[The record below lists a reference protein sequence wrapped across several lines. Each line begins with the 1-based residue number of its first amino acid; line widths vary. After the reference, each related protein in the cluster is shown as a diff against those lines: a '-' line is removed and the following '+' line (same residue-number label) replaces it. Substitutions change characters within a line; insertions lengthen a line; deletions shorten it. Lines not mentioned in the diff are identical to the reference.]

1 MSSPHPIPEASSKE
15 ATVPTTA
22 GKIELPWLVLAAL
35 LVSTLVGGW
44 QAAKQ
49 QSREAEQRFGEM
61 AVEQRKS
68 LSQRLGAIRLVTTSV
83 AAFGDTPLK
92 SDAAGWQ
99 RYIEDLQLD
108 SESLPGLVGLRYSEA
123 DRVLLDW
130 RGPAAKLK
138 AGTWESSALFNA
150 TRPDQPALSSAFEAD
165 GSTYGVLRIPV
176 PRRAPPA
183 YVFALID
190 MSALIKGAANDAELD
205 VSLTDGSV
213 TIPPAQP
220 VTVSPMRRLTQPVRL
235 IDREATLNVVS
246 TPALDQRL
254 TSQAPRM
261 VLLVGLV
268 SCALLAG
275 LIWLLTRLRSQAE
288 ALAQVM
294 TRKLTEQTRFTED
307 LIEHNPNPI
316 FRKDIAGRF
325 VSVNRAWEELTGH
338 RREDVLGKRYAD
350 LMPVEVATV
359 NESHDQ
365 ALLVSENGR
374 GVIETRLANARG
386 DPIEAIVAKQVISG
400 EDGRTAGLIGT
411 ITDVTQ
417 IKALERQ
424 LEAQRE
430 QQNLVIR
437 SSQQGVWDASESG
450 DVAPFYSDRFKEIL
464 GFAPH
469 EFPDPF
475 DWKDVLHEED
485 APRFKAEMVRLFKHE
500 TELFDVEARVRRLM
514 GDFVW
519 VRARGIAQYG
529 SDGRATRFTGSIT
542 DITDRKKAELELTEA
557 NVRVLDAARAK
568 EAFLAT
574 MSHEMR
580 TPLNGVLGM
589 TSLLAETAL
598 DDEQRDHIRL
608 IRASGDTL
616 LRIIDDILD
625 FSKIESGR
633 MMLES
638 VPVELVPL
646 VEEAFELVAE
656 RARDKRLALVFDLA
670 ENVPY
675 YVLGDTTRLRQILLN
690 LLANAIKFTERGH
703 IALSITARSTMD
715 SRLRLEFAIADTGIG
730 IPSNRIGTLFQPFTQ
745 VDASTTRKY
754 GGTGLG
760 LAICKRL
767 VNLMGGDIRVE
778 SVEGQGSLFLFHI
791 ITEPAKGPARGYMQR
806 DVPELKGKH
815 MLLADSNALRRETQ
829 ARRYRHWGLDVVCAE
844 PRIAANLLNQDSN
857 IAIVVAEAM
866 LDGELAH
873 RFADAVSAQDAM
885 RQRAGLPPAI
895 VILASTLARADLAAE
910 PPVALPRHDMFVVRP
925 AGRMR
930 MFELLSRAA
939 AGQRQG
945 DFAARPFVPEASRE
959 MHSPPERDPRAMTSA
974 KLFNVAALNLLVAE
988 DNEVNQRV
996 IIGMLNNLGHRSQLV
1011 ADGQSAVEA
1020 AAGGSFDAIL
1030 LDVQMPVM
1038 DGLEA
1043 MRQIRAAKGGSC
1055 PPMIAMTAHALPG
1068 DREHYIA
1075 SGMDDYLSKP
1085 IRVSALAAV
1094 LAKINPS
1101 TPAVASGDTSI
1112 PEARKHAA
1120 PILPSVLDVEQLNDL
1135 RGLPAMPGEA
1145 PADDGAGGLID
1156 LFRSQ
1161 TIERLDIM
1169 GAKRQ
1174 VEDWAGLAETAHSL
1188 RGAAASI
1195 GFPRVSAVCK
1205 DIEAHARTLAGN
1217 PGRMQRVAGASTAT
1231 VNELLV
1237 SLNSRVIEANVA
1249 LDEWLAT
1256 APPVT
1261 GNSP

>member
-1 MSSPHPIPEASSKE
+1 MP
-15 ATVPTTA
+15 
-22 GKIELPWLVLAAL
+22 LLVLAAL
-35 LVSTLVGGW
+35 LISTVFGGW
-44 QAAKQ
+44 QAAQ
-49 QSREAEQRFGEM
+49 QQAGEAEQRFAEM
-61 AVEQRKS
+61 ADEVRDG
-68 LSQRLGAIRLVTTSV
+68 LAQRLETVRFATASV
-83 AAFGDTPLK
+83 AAFGLTQPK
-92 SDAAGWQ
+92 SDPTVWNAFVE
-99 RYIEDLQLD
+99 RLQLAPAAF
-108 SESLPGLVGLRYSEA
+108 PGLVAMRLSQPGGGAPLEWQIAATPGSTRAWETEA
-123 DRVLLDW
+123 VFGAAD
-130 RGPAAKLK
+130 PA
-138 AGTWESSALFNA
+138 
-150 TRPDQPALSSAFEAD
+150 RPALSSPMQPTGHA
-165 GSTYGVLRIPV
+165 TYHVLRIAI
-176 PRRAPPA
+176 PRQPQPA
-183 YVFALID
+183 FVYALID
-190 MSALIKGAANDAELD
+190 TSALLRSAVSYSQLN
-205 VSLTDGSV
+205 VSLADGGAS
-213 TIPPAQP
+213 IPSAQDSGYSQARR
-220 VTVSPMRRLTQPVRL
+220 VSLPVRL
-235 IDREATLNVVS
+235 LDREATLNVTS
-246 TPALDQRL
+246 TPALEQRL

-268 SCALLAG
+268 SCALLGG
-275 LIWLLTRLRSQAE
+275 LIWLLTRLRAQAE
-288 ALAQVM
+288 TLAQSM

-316 FRKDIAGRF
+316 FRKDTQGRF

-338 RREDVLGKRYAD
+338 ARSAVAGQRYVD
-350 LMPVEVATV
+350 LMPGDIATANEV
-359 NESHDQ
+359 HDLS
-365 ALLVSENGR
+365 LLASPEGR
-374 GVIETRLANARG
+374 GVIETQLASASG
-386 DPIEAIVAKQVISG
+386 TPIQAIVAKQVITG
-400 EDGRTAGLIGT
+400 ENGRPEGLIGT

-417 IKALERQ
+417 IKTLERE

-430 QQNLVIR
+430 QQALVIR
-437 SSQQGVWDASESG
+437 SSQQGVWDTSESG
-450 DVAPFYSDRFKEIL
+450 TPPAFFSDRFKEIL
-464 GFAPH
+464 GFEPG
-469 EFPDPF
+469 EFPAVF

-500 TELFDVEARVRRLM
+500 IELFDVEARARRLM

-529 SDGRATRFTGSIT
+529 ADRRATRFTGSIT
-542 DITDRKKAELELTEA
+542 DITDRKKAEVELTEA

-589 TSLLAETAL
+589 TSLLAETSL

-656 RARDKRLALVFDLA
+656 RAREKRLALVFDLA
-670 ENVPY
+670 DNVPY

-703 IALSITARSTMD
+703 IALSITCRSTMD

-730 IPSNRIGTLFQPFTQ
+730 IPANSVGTLFQPFTQ

-778 SVEGQGSLFLFHI
+778 SVEGKGSLFIFHI
-791 ITEPAKGPARGYMQR
+791 ITEPAKGPARGYMQH
-806 DVPELKGKH
+806 DVAELAGKR

-829 ARRYRHWGLDVVCAE
+829 ARRYQHWGLAVTSVDPEAAAAMLSRDPQIDIVIAE
-844 PRIAANLLNQDSN
+844 AVLEPEQSGRFASS
-857 IAIVVAEAM
+857 VAE
-866 LDGELAH
+866 H
-873 RFADAVSAQDAM
+873 DALRVAAK
-885 RQRAGLPPAI
+885 LEPAI

-910 PPVALPRHDMFVVRP
+910 PPAALPRHDMFVVRP

-930 MFELLSRAA
+930 MYDLISRAA
-939 AGQRQG
+939 QGQRQG
-945 DFAARPFVPEASRE
+945 DFAARPFTPDPAREWQYVPD
-959 MHSPPERDPRAMTSA
+959 RDPRAMTSA

-996 IIGMLNNLGHRSQLV
+996 IIGMLNNLGHRAQLV
-1011 ADGQSAVEA
+1011 ADGQAAVDA
-1020 AAGGSFDAIL
+1020 ASTGTFDAIL

-1038 DGLEA
+1038 DGIEA
-1043 MRQIRAAKGGSC
+1043 MKRIRVVKGSAC

-1075 SGMDDYLSKP
+1075 AGMDDYLSKP
-1085 IRVSALAAV
+1085 IRVSSLSAV
-1094 LAKINPS
+1094 LAKINTG
-1101 TPAVASGDTSI
+1101 TPAVAGSAETTPAKSKDTV
-1112 PEARKHAA
+1112 PV
-1120 PILPSVLDVEQLNDL
+1120 LPSVLDIDQLDDL
-1135 RGLPAMPGEA
+1135 RGLPAMPGEEV
-1145 PADDGAGGLID
+1145 ADDGAGGLID

-1169 GAKRQ
+1169 SAKRH

-1217 PGRMQRVAGASTAT
+1217 PGKMQRVTGATPAT
-1231 VNELLV
+1231 VSQLLV

-1249 LDEWLAT
+1249 LDEWLAS
-1256 APPVT
+1256 APPLE
-1261 GNSP
+1261 

>member
-1 MSSPHPIPEASSKE
+1 MSTPFPALEASAKD
-15 ATVPTTA
+15 AANPA
-22 GKIELPWLVLAAL
+22 PARKIELPWLVLAAL
-35 LVSTLVGGW
+35 LISTVFGGW

-49 QSREAEQRFGEM
+49 QAGEAGQRFGEL

-68 LSQRLGAIRLVTTSV
+68 LSQRLESIRVVASSV
-83 AAFGDTPLK
+83 AAFGATQTGAN
-92 SDAAGWQ
+92 AAQWQ
-99 RYIEDLQLD
+99 RFVDDLRLD
-108 SESLPGLVGLRYSEA
+108 PAALPGLVAMRDAETGSPLLRWGAAATAAWPASWETTAKFGKSGTA
-123 DRVLLDW
+123 DMALSAPIATETGVHCILRVSVP
-130 RGPAAKLK
+130 RQ
-138 AGTWESSALFNA
+138 
-150 TRPDQPALSSAFEAD
+150 TRPTFI
-165 GSTYGVLRIPV
+165 Y
-176 PRRAPPA
+176 
-183 YVFALID
+183 ALID
-190 MSALIKGAANDAELD
+190 MGALLRGAANGAELE
-205 VSLTDGSV
+205 VSLTDGNVS
-213 TIPPAQP
+213 IPPARSSSSAG
-220 VTVSPMRRLTQPVRL
+220 VRSLTSPVRL
-235 IDREATLNVVS
+235 FDREATLNVTS
-246 TPALDQRL
+246 TPALEQRL

-268 SCALLAG
+268 SCALLGG

-288 ALAQVM
+288 SLAQSM

-316 FRKDIAGRF
+316 FRMDAAGRF

-338 RREDVLGKRYAD
+338 ARVEVVGKRYAD
-350 LMPVEVATV
+350 LMPADVASA
-359 NESHDQ
+359 NENHDR
-365 ALLVSENGR
+365 ALLASAEGR
-374 GVIETRLANARG
+374 GVIETRLASTRG
-386 DPIEAIVAKQVISG
+386 DPIEAIVAKQVIA
-400 EDGRTAGLIGT
+400 EVDGRAAGLIGT

-424 LEAQRE
+424 LGAQRE
-430 QQNLVIR
+430 QQALVIR
-437 SSQQGVWDASESG
+437 ASQQGVWDASESG
-450 DVAPFYSDRFKEIL
+450 DVPPFYSARFKEIL
-464 GFAPH
+464 GFTPD
-469 EFPDPF
+469 EFPEHF
-475 DWKDVLHEED
+475 DWKDMLHEED

-500 TELFDVEARVRRLM
+500 IELFDVEARVRRLM
-514 GDFVW
+514 GDFAW

-529 SDGRATRFTGSIT
+529 PDGRAKRFTGSIT
-542 DITDRKKAELELTEA
+542 DITDRKKAELELMEA

-670 ENVPY
+670 DNVPY

-703 IALSITARSTMD
+703 IALSITSRSTMD
-715 SRLRLEFAIADTGIG
+715 SRLRLEIAIADTGIG
-730 IPSNRIGTLFQPFTQ
+730 IPVDRIDTLFQPFTQ

-778 SVEGQGSLFLFHI
+778 SVEGQGSLFIFHI
-791 ITEPAKGPARGYMQR
+791 ITEPAKGPTRGYMQR
-806 DVPELKGKH
+806 DVPELAGRR
-815 MLLADSNALRRETQ
+815 MLLADSNPLRREIQ
-829 ARRYRHWGLDVVCAE
+829 LRRYRHWGLDVVSAD
-844 PRIAANLLNQDSN
+844 PQAAAALLEQDAD
-857 IAIVVAEAM
+857 IGIVVAEVLVDA
-866 LDGELAH
+866 AVAR
-873 RFADAVSAQDAM
+873 RFADAVAAQDAL
-885 RQRAGLPPAI
+885 RERHGKPPAI
-895 VILASTLARADLAAE
+895 VILASTLARADLTAE
-910 PPVALPRHDMFVVRP
+910 PPAALPRHDMFVVRP

-930 MFELLSRAA
+930 MFELISRAA
-939 AGQRQG
+939 SGQRQG
-945 DFAARPFVPEASRE
+945 DFAARPFVPDSQRDA
-959 MHSPPERDPRAMTSA
+959 PGTQERDPRAMTSA
-974 KLFNVAALNLLVAE
+974 RLFNVAALNLLVAE

-996 IIGMLNNLGHRSQLV
+996 IIGMLNNLGHRAQLV
-1011 ADGQSAVEA
+1011 ADGQAAVD
-1020 AAGGSFDAIL
+1020 AGLQGTFDAIL

-1038 DGLEA
+1038 DGIEA
-1043 MRQIRAAKGGSC
+1043 MRRIRAAKGTAC
-1055 PPMIAMTAHALPG
+1055 PPIIAMTAHALPG

-1075 SGMDDYLSKP
+1075 AGMDDYLSKP
-1085 IRVSALAAV
+1085 IRVSSLSAV
-1094 LAKINPS
+1094 LAKVAPAKSDAPHPGDSGAPS
-1101 TPAVASGDTSI
+1101 RRD
-1112 PEARKHAA
+1112 AA
-1120 PILPSVLDVEQLNDL
+1120 PVLPSVLDVDQLNDL
-1135 RGLPAMPGEA
+1135 RGLPAMPGEN

-1156 LFRSQ
+1156 LFRAQ

-1169 GAKRQ
+1169 SAKRQ

-1195 GFPRVSAVCK
+1195 GFPRVASVCK
-1205 DIEAHARTLAGN
+1205 DVEAHARTLAGN
-1217 PGRMQRVAGASTAT
+1217 PGKMQRVPDASPTT
-1231 VNELLV
+1231 VNQLLI
-1237 SLNSRVIEANVA
+1237 SLSSRVIEANVA
-1249 LDEWLAT
+1249 LDEWLAS
-1256 APPVT
+1256 APPVE
-1261 GNSP
+1261 SKVS